1 MYNYKTKIC
10 CPFKLKKYNFSIQCY
25 HDTQTSK

>member
-10 CPFKLKKYNFSIQCY
+10 CPFKLKKKYNFSI
-25 HDTQTSK
+25 HAIIIHSK